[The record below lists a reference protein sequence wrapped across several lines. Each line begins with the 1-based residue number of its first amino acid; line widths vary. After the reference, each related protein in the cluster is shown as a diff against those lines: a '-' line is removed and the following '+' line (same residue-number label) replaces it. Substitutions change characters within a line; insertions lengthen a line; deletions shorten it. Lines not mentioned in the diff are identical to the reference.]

1 MNQKHVLVEH
11 VGSINSVI
19 KKPLQFTQR
28 IKFTCFDVSKNYIVF
43 GATSGGVYV
52 FNRYPHAFIKLIPSK
67 YGSVVQVLV
76 SPTEKAIVLA
86 SSKGLIVVIGNCFTE
101 NNVEYQVYCE
111 HEGNLI
117 TAMKW
122 HSEEI
127 YCGDDKGKISVI
139 TLPNL
144 LTKAIFQAPTASL
157 MQLNS
162 PIVQID
168 CYSKFLLISTHSRT
182 YICDTDKE
190 QYRQIG
196 KKLRDGRFGACFFAC
211 DTATEV
217 ATAHAGTSRG
227 LFKNIKDDEQFLPNI
242 NDNVQ
247 IFCTRPGG
255 RMWEAKMDATVTCTH
270 QFKNYLK
277 KKPTNVIYLDEDVN
291 SRLKIIESSY
301 FESNIQE
308 AFNFTKVFVMEKR
321 FILTFNRKGFYIFNP
336 ASIKFV
342 CWCNNFNNIRDLKV
356 IKNFIYIWNEKNEI
370 HVIALYDLEKII
382 LKTLFKKQYYISSEL
397 CANYLEDILQLVE
410 ISERI
415 HLVSILKEKLAEL
428 QVDDLLIRLL
438 PLFKAIEDYSGK
450 RCSSQRLATGI
461 VVVNNPYLD
470 TDVLFEEIK
479 TDKDQQF
486 PETLQTL
493 KEISVNVTD
502 KLTESTKN
510 LKEKFQILE
519 ATVKNLTLNDGNTV
533 YSNKIES
540 SVDTVSIEQA
550 YEGYQEDASSES
562 LVERVI
568 IPQAVAPVPELDSNL
583 KIFYQQYEVSK
594 MNYNIEIPK
603 FKKLLMSSGINNAVS
618 LFLDFK
624 EYMIKEKGV
633 NEGDI
638 QLWCYKNYL
647 KYVSHLNFEVEI
659 ENLKMEDIAIC
670 YILDA
675 FRVIN
680 LSPHL
685 GCKCL
690 FPLPC
695 AQGKLPDYYEI
706 GCSILNKF
714 KIAKCEKN
722 YSEDICRDVPFIWKF
737 IISKL
742 KVTDNI
748 NTLLPLLVQFGD
760 EDLIKIFSDKFKY
773 DTWDNAVQYLI
784 KLKHYI
790 CINCDNKFKKCD
802 IISWT
807 NFATLIVQSIGGPSA
822 IKLLMRYADSIP
834 SNELNCNF
842 YQSCIFATAIDNF
855 HDGFKS
861 EAINLTKTIQSNED
875 TALQFDDLMVRFLR
889 RKCSKSPIKKYSGVN
904 GYMDLE
910 ETDLKCM
917 FCDLPFETPLLIS
930 DTSLECRHLSHTIC
944 LKYNKNVCKQCKEQK

>member
-1 MNQKHVLVEH
+1 
-11 VGSINSVI
+11 
-19 KKPLQFTQR
+19 
-28 IKFTCFDVSKNYIVF
+28 
-43 GATSGGVYV
+43 
-52 FNRYPHAFIKLIPSK
+52 
-67 YGSVVQVLV
+67 
-76 SPTEKAIVLA
+76 
-86 SSKGLIVVIGNCFTE
+86 
-101 NNVEYQVYCE
+101 
-111 HEGNLI
+111 
-117 TAMKW
+117 
-122 HSEEI
+122 
-127 YCGDDKGKISVI
+127 
-139 TLPNL
+139 
-144 LTKAIFQAPTASL
+144 

-211 DTATEV
+211 DTTTEV
-217 ATAHAGTSRG
+217 ATAHAATSRG

-270 QFKNYLK
+270 QFKNFLK
-277 KKPTNVIYLDEDVN
+277 KKPTNLIHLDDDVN
-291 SRLKIIESSY
+291 SHLKIIESPY

-308 AFNFTKVFVMEKR
+308 AFNFTKVFVIEER

-382 LKTLFKKQYYISSEL
+382 LKTLFRKQYYISSEL
-397 CANYLEDILQLVE
+397 CVNYLEDILQLVE
-410 ISERI
+410 VSERI
-415 HLVSILKEKLAEL
+415 HLVSILKVKLAEL
-428 QVDDLLIRLL
+428 QVDDLLNQLL
-438 PLFKAIEDYSGK
+438 PLFKAIEEYSGK
-450 RCSSQRLATGI
+450 RCASQRLATGI
-461 VVVNNPYLD
+461 VVVNNPYVD
-470 TDVLFEEIK
+470 TDVLFEETK
-479 TDKDQQF
+479 SDKDQQF

-519 ATVKNLTLNDGNTV
+519 ATVKNLTLNDGTSLC
-533 YSNKIES
+533 SNKTEPSI
-540 SVDTVSIEQA
+540 DTVSTEQSC
-550 YEGYQEDASSES
+550 EEYQEDVSSES

-568 IPQAVAPVPELDSNL
+568 IPQAVEPVPELDINL
-583 KIFYQQYEVSK
+583 KIFSQQYEVSK

-603 FKKLLMSSGINNAVS
+603 FKELLISSGINNAVS
-618 LFLDFK
+618 LFSNFK
-624 EYMIKEKGV
+624 EYMMKEKGI
-633 NEGDI
+633 NESEI

-647 KYVSHLNFEVEI
+647 KYVSYLNFENEI
-659 ENLKMEDIAIC
+659 ENLKMQDAAVC
-670 YILDA
+670 YISEA
-675 FRVIN
+675 FREIN
-680 LSPHL
+680 FSPHL

-690 FPLPC
+690 FPLPS
-695 AQGKLPDYYEI
+695 ARHKLPDYYEI

-714 KIAKCEKN
+714 KIGNCEKKYFEN
-722 YSEDICRDVPFIWKF
+722 IYKDVPFIWKF
-737 IISKL
+737 IISKW
-742 KVTDNI
+742 KVTDDI

-760 EDLIKIFSDKFKY
+760 EDLIKIFSNKFKY

-784 KLKHYI
+784 KLKYYV

-807 NFATLIVQSIGGPSA
+807 NFATLIVQSIGGPST

-834 SNELNCNF
+834 SNELNSNF

-855 HDGFKS
+855 HDGLKS
-861 EAINLTKTIQSNED
+861 EAINFTNTIQSNED
-875 TALQFDDLMVRFLR
+875 TALQV
-889 RKCSKSPIKKYSGVN
+889 KIITVY
-904 GYMDLE
+904 
-910 ETDLKCM
+910 
-917 FCDLPFETPLLIS
+917 
-930 DTSLECRHLSHTIC
+930 
-944 LKYNKNVCKQCKEQK
+944 